1 MKLPPLE
8 AAFALLSFLN
18 ILSLSECGFVILQ
31 EIFRMDF
38 FVFVIGIL
46 LLLAAVD
53 LIVGVSNDAVNFL
66 NSAIGSRVA
75 SYRTIILIAIAG
87 IVIGSVFSSGIM
99 EIARKGIFYPQHFT
113 FEVILIVFLAVM
125 LTDIILLD
133 VFNSLG
139 LPTSTTV
146 SIIFELLG
154 SSLMAGILFSMSKNE
169 NINDIWK
176 YINFESTNSIVSGI
190 FLSVLI
196 AFTAGALVQYFCR
209 LLFTFQYEDKLNRYG
224 ALYSGLG
231 ITGIVYF
238 LLIKGLKGTT
248 LLSKE
253 ASAWIGENTVL
264 ILAGLFVIST
274 VVLFLIQK
282 FAKVNPLKIV
292 VLAGTFSLAMA
303 FAGNDLVNFIG
314 VPITGLLAFQNWKAS
329 GVPANEYYMDY
340 LAGNDVVVP
349 NYLLLI
355 AGIIM
360 GLTIW
365 LSSKAKKVTETEVS
379 LGRQD
384 EGEERFKPNMVSR
397 SIVTSSLTFS
407 KIFGIVIPSGI
418 VERYNNS
425 FEKKKIQEATVI
437 QDRPAFDLVRAAT
450 NLVIAS
456 SIIAWAT
463 SEKLPLST
471 TYVTFMVAMGSS
483 LADKAWGRD
492 SAVYRVAGVLSVIG
506 GWFITALI
514 AFCVSAIFALIM
526 YKGGN
531 TATFIL
537 IFVVFTYIIAS
548 QISFSKKE
556 KKSKKT
562 KDRLKVLE
570 SEDMNTVQKYQSLV
584 SASVSEIAAS
594 YKLVLEGLM
603 DGDIVRLE
611 NANKTL
617 LELEQYGYNVRTN
630 SIKYIK
636 SLSVNDKQT
645 SQAIILSSDFIQ
657 DLAQS
662 TKFLSDEALF
672 YVKNLHVVNDKEFL
686 KDLKTL
692 DKKMEHFFNLIL
704 VSLEQTEHENLEA
717 IRNERNEVRDFINDK
732 LDFQIHS
739 INKVKPSTKEG
750 ILQTNV
756 FLQSRDIQA
765 VLTRISK
772 MFLKLYE
779 TRMTKPNA

>member
-1 MKLPPLE
+1 MD
-8 AAFALLSFLN
+8 FYIFIVGALLLF
-18 ILSLSECGFVILQ
+18 
-31 EIFRMDF
+31 
-38 FVFVIGIL
+38 
-46 LLLAAVD
+46 AALD

-87 IVIGSVFSSGIM
+87 VVIGSVFSSGIM
-99 EIARKGIFYPQHFT
+99 EIARKGIFYPQHFS

-154 SSLMAGILFSMSKNE
+154 ASFMAGILFTISKNE
-169 NINDIWK
+169 GINEIWK
-176 YINFESTNSIVSGI
+176 YINFESTNNIVSGI

-196 AFTAGALVQYFCR
+196 AFTAGAIIQYLCR
-209 LLFTFQYEDKLNRYG
+209 LLFTFQFEDKLARYG
-224 ALYSGLG
+224 AIFSGIG
-231 ITGIVYF
+231 ITSIVYF

-248 LLSKE
+248 LLDKE
-253 ASAWIGENTVL
+253 TTVWIGENTWL
-264 ILAGLFVIST
+264 ILGFLAVVCTIILFVI
-274 VVLFLIQK
+274 QK
-282 FAKVNPLKIV
+282 VFKVNPLKIV
-292 VLAGTFSLAMA
+292 VLAGTFALAMA
-303 FAGNDLVNFIG
+303 FAGNDLVNFVG
-314 VPITGLLAFQNWKAS
+314 VPITGLLAYQNWAAS
-329 GVPANEYYMDY
+329 GVPASEYYMDY

-349 NYLLLI
+349 NYMLLI

-365 LSSKAKKVTETEVS
+365 LSAKAKKVTETEVN

-384 EGEERFKPNMVSR
+384 EGDERFKANAISR
-397 SIVTSSLTFS
+397 SIVNSSLMFS
-407 KIFGIVIPSGI
+407 KAFGIMIPRSVIK
-418 VERYNNS
+418 RYENS
-425 FEKKKIQEATVI
+425 FEKKKIKEATET
-437 QDRPAFDLVRAAT
+437 QDTPSFDLVRATT

-506 GWFITALI
+506 GWFVTAFI
-514 AFCVSAIFALIM
+514 AFTVSALFALIL
-526 YKGGN
+526 YKGGE
-531 TATFIL
+531 TATYIL
-537 IFVVFTYIIAS
+537 MAVVFAFLIVS
-548 QISFSKKE
+548 HLRFNKKE
-556 KKSKKT
+556 KENKKT
-562 KDRLKVLE
+562 KDRLKILANG
-570 SEDMNTVQKYQSLV
+570 DMNTVQKYQSLV
-584 SASVSEIAAS
+584 SSTVSEIATN
-594 YKLVLEGLM
+594 YNLILEGLIG
-603 DGDIVRLE
+603 GDIVKLE
-611 NANKTL
+611 SANRAL
-617 LELEQYGYNVRTN
+617 IDLEQHGYNVRSQ

-636 SLSVNDKQT
+636 TLSTNDKQT
-645 SQAIILSSDFIQ
+645 AQAIILSSDFIQ

-672 YVKNLHVVNDKEFL
+672 YIKNLHVISDQDFL
-686 KDLKTL
+686 SDLKML
-692 DKKMEHFFNLIL
+692 DRKMNHFFNLVL
-704 VSLEQTEHENLEA
+704 VSLEQTADEDIES
-717 IRNERNEVRDFINDK
+717 IRKERDQVRSFINEK
-732 LDFQIHS
+732 LDFQIS
-739 INKVKPSTKEG
+739 NINRAKPSTKEG

-765 VLTRISK
+765 VLMRISK
-772 MFLKLYE
+772 MFVKLYE
-779 TRMTKPNA
+779 TRMNPSAL

>member
-1 MKLPPLE
+1 MASCRLYIRK
-8 AAFALLSFLN
+8 
-18 ILSLSECGFVILQ
+18 FV
-31 EIFRMDF
+31 EIFWMDF
-38 FVFVIGIL
+38 FIFIIGVL
-46 LLLAAVD
+46 LLLAALD

-75 SYRTIILIAIAG
+75 SYRAIILIAIAG

-113 FEVILIVFLAVM
+113 FEVILVVFLAVM

-154 SSLMAGILFSMSKNE
+154 ASLMAGILFSLSKNE
-169 NINDIWK
+169 NINEIWK
-176 YINFESTNSIVSGI
+176 YINFESTNNIVSGI

-196 AFTAGALVQYFCR
+196 SFTAGAVIQFLCR
-209 LLFTFQYEDKLNRYG
+209 LLFTFQFEEKLNRYG
-224 ALYSGLG
+224 AVFSGAG
-231 ITGIVYF
+231 ITGIIYF

-248 LLSKE
+248 LLSSE
-253 ASAWIGENTVL
+253 TAAWLNANTVL
-264 ILAGLFVIST
+264 ILAAIFVISS
-274 VVLFLIQK
+274 VLLFIIQK
-282 FAKVNPLKIV
+282 AINYNPLKVV

-314 VPITGLLAFQNWKAS
+314 VPITGLLAYQNWSAS
-329 GVPANEYYMDY
+329 GVPAGEYYMDY
-340 LAGNDVVVP
+340 LAGNDVIVP
-349 NYLLLI
+349 NYLLLT
-355 AGIIM
+355 AGVIM

-365 LSSKAKKVTETEVS
+365 LSAKAKKVTETEVS

-384 EGEERFKPNMVSR
+384 EGEERFKPNMISR
-397 SIVTSSLTFS
+397 SIVNSTITFS
-407 KIFGIVIPSGI
+407 KIFGIIVPSNI
-418 VERYNNS
+418 TRRYNTS
-425 FEKKKIQEATVI
+425 FEKKKLQEATVTTET
-437 QDRPAFDLVRAAT
+437 PAFDLVRAAT

-514 AFCVSAIFALIM
+514 AFSVSALFAFII
-526 YKGGN
+526 YKGGE
-531 TATFIL
+531 TATYIL
-537 IFVVFTYIIAS
+537 IAVVLSYIVIS
-548 QISFSKKE
+548 QINFSKKE
-556 KKSKKT
+556 KKSQQT
-562 KDRLKVLE
+562 KDRLKILDNQ
-570 SEDMNTVQKYQSLV
+570 DMNTVQKYQSLV
-584 SASVSEIAAS
+584 SATVSEIAAN
-594 YKLVLEGLM
+594 YKMIIQGLIS
-603 DGDIVRLE
+603 GDIVKLQE
-611 NANKTL
+611 ANKSL
-617 LELEQYGYNVRTN
+617 VDLEEHGYNVRTK

-636 SLSVNDKQT
+636 SLTVNDKQT
-645 SQAIILSSDFIQ
+645 SQAIVLSSDFIQ

-672 YVKNLHVVNDKEFL
+672 YIKNLHIISDKEF
-686 KDLKTL
+686 KNDLKVL
-692 DKKMEHFFNLIL
+692 DSKMEEFFNLIL
-704 VSLEQTEHENLEA
+704 VSLEQTEHEDLEN
-717 IRNERNEVRDFINDK
+717 IRKERDEVRAFINDR
-732 LDFQIHS
+732 LDFQIHN
-739 INKVKPSTKEG
+739 INKAKPSTKEG

-772 MFLKLYE
+772 MFLKLYDK
-779 TRMTKPNA
+779 RMPKPEA

>member
-1 MKLPPLE
+1 MD
-8 AAFALLSFLN
+8 FYIFIVGALLLF
-18 ILSLSECGFVILQ
+18 
-31 EIFRMDF
+31 
-38 FVFVIGIL
+38 
-46 LLLAAVD
+46 AALD

-87 IVIGSVFSSGIM
+87 VVIGSVFSSGIM
-99 EIARKGIFYPQHFT
+99 EIARKGIFYPQHFS

-154 SSLMAGILFSMSKNE
+154 ASFMAGILFTISKNE
-169 NINDIWK
+169 GINEIWK
-176 YINFESTNSIVSGI
+176 YINFESTNNIVSGI

-196 AFTAGALVQYFCR
+196 AFTAGAIIQYLCR
-209 LLFTFQYEDKLNRYG
+209 LLFTFQFEDKLARYG
-224 ALYSGLG
+224 AIFSGIG
-231 ITGIVYF
+231 ITSIVYF

-248 LLSKE
+248 LLDKE
-253 ASAWIGENTVL
+253 TTVWIGENTWL
-264 ILAGLFVIST
+264 ILGFLAVVCTIILFVI
-274 VVLFLIQK
+274 QK
-282 FAKVNPLKIV
+282 VFKVNPLKIV
-292 VLAGTFSLAMA
+292 VLAGTFALAMA
-303 FAGNDLVNFIG
+303 FAGNDLVNFVG
-314 VPITGLLAFQNWKAS
+314 VPITGLLAYQNWAAS
-329 GVPANEYYMDY
+329 GVPASEYYMDY

-349 NYLLLI
+349 NYMLLI

-365 LSSKAKKVTETEVS
+365 LSAKAKKVTETEVN

-384 EGEERFKPNMVSR
+384 EGDERFKANAISR
-397 SIVTSSLTFS
+397 SIVNSSLMFS
-407 KIFGIVIPSGI
+407 KAFGILIPRSVIK
-418 VERYNNS
+418 RYENS
-425 FEKKKIQEATVI
+425 FEKKKIKEATET
-437 QDRPAFDLVRAAT
+437 QDTPSFDLVRATT

-506 GWFITALI
+506 GWFVTAFI
-514 AFCVSAIFALIM
+514 AFTVSALFALIL
-526 YKGGN
+526 YKGGE
-531 TATFIL
+531 TATYIL
-537 IFVVFTYIIAS
+537 MAVVFGFLIVS
-548 QISFSKKE
+548 HLRFNKKE
-556 KKSKKT
+556 KENKKT
-562 KDRLKVLE
+562 KDRLKILANG
-570 SEDMNTVQKYQSLV
+570 DMNTVQKYQSLV
-584 SASVSEIAAS
+584 SSTVSEIATN
-594 YKLVLEGLM
+594 YNLILEGLIG
-603 DGDIVRLE
+603 GDIVKLE
-611 NANKTL
+611 SANRAL
-617 LELEQYGYNVRTN
+617 IDLEQHGYNVRSQ

-636 SLSVNDKQT
+636 TLSTNDKQT
-645 SQAIILSSDFIQ
+645 AQAIILSSDFIQ

-672 YVKNLHVVNDKEFL
+672 YIKNLHVISDQDFL
-686 KDLKTL
+686 SDLKML
-692 DKKMEHFFNLIL
+692 DRKMNHFFNLVL
-704 VSLEQTEHENLEA
+704 VSLEQTADEDIES
-717 IRNERNEVRDFINDK
+717 IRKERDQVRSFINEK
-732 LDFQIHS
+732 LDFQIS
-739 INKVKPSTKEG
+739 NINRAKPSTKEG

-765 VLTRISK
+765 VLMRISK
-772 MFLKLYE
+772 MFVKLYE
-779 TRMTKPNA
+779 TRMNPSAL